1 LPRSSP
7 GYYWKGI
14 EMRCFYLIIL
24 LAAGI
29 LVLGMGITAES
40 LEELGGKPVTVLA
53 LDSKGSSARLTFLGE
68 DYEFRLSADSMT
80 DWPATKHLFSRRLKD
95 SLQWVLDWCQDLAFT
110 KTLDLPVF
118 P

>member
-1 LPRSSP
+1 
-7 GYYWKGI
+7 
-14 EMRCFYLIIL
+14 M
-24 LAAGI
+24 
-29 LVLGMGITAES
+29 LGMGITAES
-40 LEELGGKPVTVLA
+40 LEELGGKPVTVWHWI
-53 LDSKGSSARLTFLGE
+53 ARAAVPGLPSLGE

-118 P
+118 LKISLIPLTFLFQ